1 MFHGKRKGQNTV
13 MNIEEKVWQGGQEVD
28 QTLAGGILVQEKL
41 EFKAGVESS
50 QIKLEETQIIV
61 HLQQDVTS
69 ILHKQ
74 GLQQR
79 EKVHA
84 RVKHILRQRKEIM
97 TQVHL
102 NQSIANLI
110 PVPLHQDA
118 KIFLHKQVLQQRENV
133 QTRVK
138 YILRRIK
145 ERMTQ
150 IHLKQSIA
158 NLILV
163 PLHQDV
169 KSCLCK
175 QSLKQIEKVHARV
188 KHILRKRK
196 ESMIK
201 IYLSQIIANLLH
213 KQDQ

>member
-1 MFHGKRKGQNTV
+1 MFRNMFHGKRKGQNTV
-13 MNIEEKVWQGGQEVD
+13 INIEEKVWQGGQEVD
-28 QTLAGGILVQEKL
+28 QTLAGGILVKE
-41 EFKAGVESS
+41 
-50 QIKLEETQIIV
+50 KLEETHIIV

-84 RVKHILRQRKEIM
+84 RVKHILRQRKERM

-102 NQSIANLI
+102 N
-110 PVPLHQDA
+110 
-118 KIFLHKQVLQQRENV
+118 
-133 QTRVK
+133 
-138 YILRRIK
+138 
-145 ERMTQ
+145 
-150 IHLKQSIA
+150 QSIA

-201 IYLSQIIANLLH
+201 IIANLLH
-213 KQDQ
+213 KQDQCLPQDPTQEAKRRTWQSKEL